1 MEYFYLLGRCAWS
14 NKAFDKH
21 IFFSFGAESIKV
33 RKMSWLLSREQF
45 LSYLQV
51 GKSCNFPKIWTVF
64 KMNYT
69 LFCYKNIFY
78 KYIEADI
85 KEIFRILTSY
95 YNRARGPYR
104 GILARGRG
112 SSDRPRANNPQY
124 GSS

>member
-1 MEYFYLLGRCAWS
+1 MHGLIKRLINIYFFLLEPKVLRCRKCRGYFQENSFYLTYRLE
-14 NKAFDKH
+14 N
-21 IFFSFGAESIKV
+21 
-33 RKMSWLLSREQF
+33 MS
-45 LSYLQV
+45 
-51 GKSCNFPKIWTVF
+51 NFPKIWTVF